1 MSEATVLHQRK
12 RRMERDGLGNVSGF
26 FRRETDKVCDLS
38 GSDATVYT
46 PRVEVAAMN
55 DKEKIAKAVGMLEVA
70 KAICMNK
77 TFSNEAVMVATALQ
91 ITVDAVMSVLKDDD

>member
-1 MSEATVLHQRK
+1 MNETSLLHQRK
-12 RRMERDGLGNVSGF
+12 RRMERDGIG
-26 FRRETDKVCDLS
+26 
-38 GSDATVYT
+38 
-46 PRVEVAAMN
+46 VAAMN

-91 ITVDAVMSVLKDDD
+91 ITVDAVMSVLKDDE